1 MRAEII
7 TIGDEILIGQIVD
20 TNSAWMGQQLN
31 LNGIHVHQISSVSD
45 NREHILRAL
54 SEAEARA
61 DVILITGGLGPTKD
75 DITKKTLCDYFETDL
90 VLNELVLDDVTKI
103 FASFNRSVSDINKK
117 QAEVPRICEVMRNY
131 RGTAPGMVIYRN
143 NKMFVSMPGV
153 PHEMKAMVSEQVIPL
168 IQSKYDLPFIFH
180 KTVLTQGIGESVLA
194 EKIEVWENE
203 LADKNIKLAY
213 LPSMGAV
220 RLRLSTSGA
229 HFDTLVKNIEDAIE
243 KLVPQ
248 ISEFIYGYE
257 IYGEEQK
264 NIAELLIEKLRTK
277 QMTISTAESCTGG
290 FIASQITAI
299 AGSSAVYKGSIVAYD
314 NLIKEAFLNVPA
326 TLIKEKGA
334 VSIEV
339 VEQMAI
345 EICKQMKTDC
355 SIAVS
360 GIAGPDGGTNEKPVG
375 TICIAIKIK
384 DQVFSKQHKFFKVRQ
399 RNIEFTSQTALSWLL
414 KALA

>member
-1 MRAEII
+1 
-7 TIGDEILIGQIVD
+7 
-20 TNSAWMGQQLN
+20 
-31 LNGIHVHQISSVSD
+31 
-45 NREHILRAL
+45 
-54 SEAEARA
+54 
-61 DVILITGGLGPTKD
+61 
-75 DITKKTLCDYFETDL
+75 
-90 VLNELVLDDVTKI
+90 
-103 FASFNRSVSDINKK
+103 
-117 QAEVPRICEVMRNY
+117 
-131 RGTAPGMVIYRN
+131 
-143 NKMFVSMPGV
+143 MPGV

-194 EKIEVWENE
+194 EKIENWENE
-203 LADKNIKLAY
+203 LANKNIKLAY

-220 RLRLSTSGA
+220 RLRLSTSGVN
-229 HFDTLVKNIEDAIE
+229 FDALVKNIEDAIE

-264 NIAELLIEKLRTK
+264 NIAALLIEKLKSK

-299 AGSSAVYKGSIVAYD
+299 AGSSAVFKGSIVAYD
-314 NLIKEAFLNVPA
+314 NVIKEKFLNVPA

-339 VEQMAI
+339 VELMAK
-345 EICKQMKTDC
+345 EICKQFNTDC

-360 GIAGPDGGTNEKPVG
+360 GIAGPDGGTNDKPVG
-375 TICIAIKIK
+375 TICIAIKIGENLY
-384 DQVFSKQHKFFKVRQ
+384 SKQHKFFKVRQ
-399 RNIEFTSQTALSWLL
+399 RNIEFTSQTALSWML
-414 KALA
+414 KTLE